1 MAEFKYYLGRQG
13 VRGPQGPQGEKGF
26 SPDISVEKDTLSE
39 YILRITNE
47 GGYFLTTNLR
57 EHKEDRGGTYIR
69 YDRDTGVMYAGD
81 ADPASTDTLGVIRI
95 AKDEDFTGKAE
106 DAAVTPAQIQD
117 YTTEKITEVN
127 QRIDSLDANNVKVT
141 GDQAIDGRKVFRD
154 RIESTYVY
162 TDHTYGLADG
172 QRIFTYEDILAIGN
186 TTKPTRIY
194 TKGSGITINGDS
206 DYILAQSKVI
216 AGDNVIVEKTTG
228 GVKISSGT
236 PTNVVT
242 TDTNQTISGYKKFS
256 GGISVTDS
264 LIVSSNGVFE
274 GYVQSGG
281 EIKIKSP
288 RGAGTI
294 ITALTYNT
302 ALGNA
307 LIIGQDATNTQIKGT
322 SITDGSSNTFL
333 TSGNVT
339 AGKNITITKSA
350 NGIEISSTGGGGTGD
365 VTLAGD
371 NSFTGNNTFDGE
383 TTFNAH
389 TWTAEQEAVTLN
401 VTSNATL
408 KNAYVT
414 GTLSSLGE
422 ISAVSIQ
429 AAGIKNNQNNK
440 YYLNQASITAGSDN
454 LVIAETE
461 TGIKLVVNAPTN
473 AQLAQLQ
480 ELIVD
485 LSTKIDNLTNRVRAL
500 EQQIDGG
507 VA

>member
-1 MAEFKYYLGRQG
+1 MAEFKFYLNRQG

-81 ADPASTDTLGVIRI
+81 ANPASTDTLGVIRI
-95 AKDEDFTGKAE
+95 AKDDDFVGKAE

-117 YTTEKITEVN
+117 Y
-127 QRIDSLDANNVKVT
+127 LDKEYISKSADGTISGNIKFTGGSVSFTNNLFTNTLQTDNGPALQINEETRDVTFPANVIFNNVPKVGATPLVLQNDLNTVKVT
-141 GDQAIDGRKVFRD
+141 ADSAKTTADKNKVKIDALERDAVLVLGDQSISGIKTFVSTPEFNADIQLNKYNSRILFPMGGRASAYIGGEKD
-154 RIESTYVY
+154 YGGIEI
-162 TDHTYGLADG
+162 YGRETSSDSFAK
-172 QRIFTYEDILAIGN
+172 RATI
-186 TTKPTRIY
+186 
-194 TKGSGITINGDS
+194 TKGFARFYGALYCNNGDLVLS
-206 DYILAQSKVI
+206 R
-216 AGDNVIVEKTTG
+216 E
-228 GVKISSGT
+228 
-236 PTNVVT
+236 
-242 TDTNQTISGYKKFS
+242 
-256 GGISVTDS
+256 
-264 LIVSSNGVFE
+264 
-274 GYVQSGG
+274 
-281 EIKIKSP
+281 
-288 RGAGTI
+288 
-294 ITALTYNT
+294 
-302 ALGNA
+302 
-307 LIIGQDATNTQIKGT
+307 
-322 SITDGSSNTFL
+322 
-333 TSGNVT
+333 NVT
-339 AGKNITITKSA
+339 AGDNITITKTTD
-350 NGIEISSTGGGGTGD
+350 GIKISSTGGGGAGD

-371 NSFTGNNTFDGE
+371 NSFTGNNTFNGE

-389 TWTAEQEAVTLN
+389 TWTLEQEAVTLN
-401 VTSNATL
+401 VTNNATL
-408 KNAYVT
+408 KNAYIT

-454 LVIAETE
+454 LVITETE
-461 TGIKLVVNAPTN
+461 TGIKLVVNAPTD

-480 ELIVD
+480 ELIAD

-500 EQQIDGG
+500 EEQIDGG